1 VTYDLTRLSDPFPPD
16 RVSWRVGSTTNGDGG
31 KVRGMALAYVD
42 ARDIMDRL
50 DEVVGP
56 ANWQDKYRRDHE
68 TTICSLSIRVG
79 NEWVTKEDGSG
90 DTDVEAEKGAL
101 SKALVRAAV
110 KWKIGRYLYDLDSP
124 WVECEK
130 RGKSTFIASH
140 EKVNLKRLLERSY
153 RPTPQARVE
162 TPKAETPFD
171 DAGSDGAAAEYI
183 SGVKRQIAA
192 HNDPGKLIGWWNS
205 AEEKQARRDFELS
218 QDDVASLKALLMKRI
233 EALSPQKEAAQ

>member
-1 VTYDLTRLSDPFPPD
+1 MTYDLTRLSDPFPPD
-16 RVSWRVGSTTNGDGG
+16 RVSWRVGSTTERDG
-31 KVRGMALAYVD
+31 KLRGMALAYVD

-68 TTICSLSIRVG
+68 TTICSLSIRIG

-130 RGKSTFIASH
+130 RGKSAFITSN
-140 EKVNLKRLLERSY
+140 EKANLKRLLERSY
-153 RPTPQARVE
+153 RPAPRAKVE
-162 TPKAETPFD
+162 PPKSDTPFD
-171 DAGSDGAAAEYI
+171 DADNAEI
-183 SGVKRQIAA
+183 TSSQ
-192 HNDPGKLIGWWNS
+192 LM
-205 AEEKQARRDFELS
+205 AEA
-218 QDDVASLKALLMKRI
+218 MI
-233 EALSPQKEAAQ
+233 EALGKRAGDDAVSQFLSKPAIARDLSVMDREDFDRVHEFANQRRQQAAVRAA